1 MKRGMKK
8 LLKKGIKEDMKCN
21 TCKGVCGGGVYFLG
35 FIGALVY
42 NIQNA
47 TSFWDGVL
55 GVLKS
60 LGWPIFVVY
69 RLLSGQPL

>member
-21 TCKGVCGGGVYFLG
+21 TCKGVCGGGIYFLG
-35 FIGALVY
+35 FIGSLVY
-42 NIQNA
+42 HVQNS
-47 TSFWDGVL
+47 TSFLEGVL

-60 LGWPIFVVY
+60 LAWPAFIVY
-69 RLLSGQPL
+69 RILSGQPL